1 MTSQRVRL
9 GRDVRVVS
17 EHTDGLELEGA
28 ARLAPGR
35 PIDLVLP
42 PTGAAATP
50 TIKEAMLCSWAVVRV
65 GSGGLMFRGCCKWS

>member
-28 ARLAPGR
+28 TRLAPGR
-35 PIDLVLP
+35 PIDLVLAP
-42 PTGAAATP
+42 AAAAAP
-50 TIKEAMLCSWAVVRV
+50 ATIKEGMLCSWAVVRV
-65 GSGGLMFRGCCKWS
+65 GSGGLMFRGFCRWS

>member
-17 EHTDGLELEGA
+17 EHADGLELEGT

-35 PIDLVLP
+35 PIDLVLA
-42 PTGAAATP
+42 PTGAAAP
-50 TIKEAMLCSWAVVRV
+50 PIIKEAMLCSWNLVRV
-65 GSGGLMFRGCCKWS
+65 GGGGPTFRGFCRWN